1 MSQFDTVVQQE
12 IYKALTATPNYSLG
26 LNFVL
31 PEYYESGAAVA
42 NSADGLMNIPIYD
55 SVPQANSSSYAA
67 FPYVTIGEDIFT
79 DMSTD
84 TELIQLCSITIHTW
98 SRYSGRSEI
107 KRIQGYIYDLLNRRR
122 IEHPEY
128 RFININQ
135 VTSQSQME
143 SDGETRHGIQTF
155 NLIIE
160 EL

>member
-31 PEYYESGAAVA
+31 PSYYDSPTALA
-42 NSADGLMNIPIYD
+42 NSANGLLNIPVFD

-67 FPYVTIGEDIFT
+67 FPYVTIGEDVFT
-79 DMSTD
+79 DISTD
-84 TELIQLCSITIHTW
+84 TELMQMCSITIHTW
-98 SRYSGRSEI
+98 SRQDGRAEI
-107 KRIQGYIYDLLNRRR
+107 KKIQGYIYDLLNRRR
-122 IEHPEY
+122 IDHPEY
-128 RFININQ
+128 KFININQ
-135 VTSQSQME
+135 VTSQSQLE
-143 SDGETRHGIQTF
+143 SDGQTRHGIQTF